1 MTHQE
6 YLFMLEQQ
14 VEEQLKEVIA
24 VFQNLPEDRLL
35 QPAANGGWSMAEC
48 IEHLNA
54 YGDFYL
60 PRLQKALSNAPA
72 LQQPDRFKHSLL
84 GRYFIAMMNPVKST
98 KKYKAMKRYRPVTL
112 TDPHAVV
119 SLFIQ
124 QLEELL
130 KIIMQAEQKNL
141 MKVNVATTLSPLIKI
156 PVGDAIQFVLTHN
169 RRHLLQAGRNLENET
184 HA

>member
-48 IEHLNA
+48 LEHLNTYA
-54 YGDFYL
+54 DFYL

-84 GRYFIAMMNPVKST
+84 GRYFIAMMNPDKST

-119 SLFIQ
+119 SRFIQ
-124 QLEELL
+124 HLEELL
-130 KIIMQAEQKNL
+130 KIVMQAEQKNL
-141 MKVNVATTLSPLIKI
+141 MKVNVTTTLSPLIKI
-156 PVGDAIQFVLTHN
+156 PAGDAIQFVLTHN

>member
-1 MTHQE
+1 MSHQE
-6 YLFMLEQQ
+6 YLYTLEQQ

-35 QPAANGGWSMAEC
+35 QPDANGGWSMAEC

-84 GRYFIAMMNPVKST
+84 SRYFIAMINPGAST
-98 KKYKAMKRYRPVTL
+98 KKYKAMKKYRPVGL
-112 TDPHAVV
+112 TDPHAIV
-119 SLFIQ
+119 SRFIQ

-130 KIIMQAEQKNL
+130 QLIMQAEQKNL

-156 PVGDAIQFVLTHN
+156 PAGDAIQFVLMHN
-169 RRHLLQAGRNLENET
+169 RRHLLQARKNLEHQP

>member
-6 YLFMLEQQ
+6 FLDTLEQQ

-24 VFQNLPEDRLL
+24 VFQNLPEDQLL

-60 PRLQKALSNAPA
+60 PRLQKAVSKAPA
-72 LQQPDRFKHSLL
+72 PQQPDRFKHSLL
-84 GRYFIAMMNPVKST
+84 GRYFIAMMNPKDST

-112 TDPHAVV
+112 TEPHAVV
-119 SLFIQ
+119 SRFIQ

-141 MKVNVATTLSPLIKI
+141 MKVNVATTLSSLIKI
-156 PVGDAIQFVLTHN
+156 HAGDAIQFVLTHN
-169 RRHLLQAGRNLENET
+169 RRHLLQARRNLKHQT